1 MFAQHPGPAEA
12 GNLGR
17 PGKGHPDV
25 GWSQVAVDNL
35 LLVYPGG
42 GAGQGLRQAGRLL
55 GRQRPPLQP
64 GRQRAAICIFQAQV
78 VVAVLRTRRVDLKEV
93 ANSALMS
100 FFRGYAGGKFE
111 LEGWDSLWE
120 VLLVITL
127 RKCGRRIEYFRTQRR
142 SVLQDVQSAAN
153 PEDPTASWEAIA
165 HEPTPEEAAVLN
177 ETVEQVLRSLHERE
191 RPILVLALQGYS
203 LPEISKQTHRTER
216 TVYRVLKRVREKL
229 EELRIGGTGS

>member
-1 MFAQHPGPAEA
+1 MSEDSSFDALLARLRA
-12 GNLGR
+12 GEQDAATAIFNRYVRRL
-17 PGKGHPDV
+17 V
-25 GWSQVAVDNL
+25 GLARSRLDALTLRKVD
-35 LLVYPGG
+35 PE
-42 GAGQGLRQAGRLL
+42 
-55 GRQRPPLQP
+55 
-64 GRQRAAICIFQAQV
+64 
-78 VVAVLRTRRVDLKEV
+78 EV
-93 ANSALMS
+93 ANSALKS

-127 RKCGRRIEYFRTQRR
+127 RKCGRRIEYFRAQRR
-142 SVLQDVQSAAN
+142 SVLQEVQPAAD
-153 PEDPTASWEAIA
+153 PEDSTASWEAIA

-203 LPEISKQTHRTER
+203 LPEISEQIHRTER

-229 EELRIGGTGS
+229 EELRLASRSDG